1 MNHVRA
7 LCVAALVFPACSLAA
22 QSGPS
27 AAQQSTAPVADSFKA
42 MAALFGSRLVLAFD
56 SIPASKYGYA
66 PTPPQQTVGWVA
78 QHLVEANYGLCE
90 RFGRMKR
97 TANENHP
104 QADSIKANWP
114 KDVLITQLKESF
126 TFCATSFTQIQGDA
140 ALADDVPIGAAGSGQ
155 TQQRARSLLL
165 FITDLAEHYAQ
176 VSSYMRMIGLVPPS
190 SLPLIRRAAIDV
202 PAAVL
207 SRYVGA
213 YDIGASTL
221 FGAPSIHVDI
231 TMKDGALILTPT
243 NQPPAQLWPASE
255 TEFFFKEIP
264 ATITFTHDAAGV
276 VTGLVLHNNGEDRPG
291 SKARVTER

>member
-1 MNHVRA
+1 MIRVRVMF
-7 LCVAALVFPACSLAA
+7 VAAAMFPACLVA

-27 AAQQSTAPVADSFKA
+27 ATQRSASPVADSFKA

-66 PTPPQQTVGWVA
+66 PTAPQQTVGWVA

-90 RFGRMKR
+90 RFGGTKR
-97 TANENHP
+97 TATETLP
-104 QADSIKANWP
+104 QSDSVKARWP
-114 KDVLITQLKESF
+114 KEVLIAELKASF
-126 TFCATSFTQIQGDA
+126 TFCASAFAQIQGDA
-140 ALADDVPIGAAGSGQ
+140 ALADDVPIGAVGSAR

-190 SLPLIRRAAIDV
+190 SLPMIRRAAV
-202 PAAVL
+202 PVPPSVL
-207 SRYVGA
+207 SQYVGA

-221 FGAPSIHVDI
+221 FGAPGIHVEI
-231 TMKDGALILTPT
+231 TMQDDALILTPT
-243 NQPPAQLWPASE
+243 NQPAAQLWPLSE

-264 ATITFTHDAAGV
+264 ATITFTRDATGV
-276 VTGLVLHNNGEDRPG
+276 VTGLVFHNAGEDRPG
-291 SKARVTER
+291 SRVR

>member
-1 MNHVRA
+1 MKHIRA

-22 QSGPS
+22 QQTSSSP
-27 AAQQSTAPVADSFKA
+27 QRSTAPVADSFKA

-56 SIPASKYGYA
+56 SIPAGRYGYA
-66 PTPPQQTVGWVA
+66 PTPPQQTIGWVA
-78 QHLVEANYGLCE
+78 QHLVDANYSLCE
-90 RFGRMKR
+90 RIGGMKR
-97 TANENHP
+97 TAREMHP
-104 QADSIKANWP
+104 QADSIKAKWP
-114 KDVLITQLKESF
+114 KIVLITQLKESF
-126 TFCATSFTQIQGDA
+126 TFCAAAFTQIQGDV
-140 ALADDVPIGAAGSGQ
+140 ALANDVPIGAPGAGQ

-190 SLPLIRRAAIDV
+190 SLPMIRRAAIDV

-231 TMKDGALILTPT
+231 MMKDGVLILTPN
-243 NQPPAQLWPASE
+243 NQPSAQLWPESE
-255 TEFFFKEIP
+255 TAFFFQEIP
-264 ATITFTHDAAGV
+264 ATITFTRDAAGV
-276 VTGLVLHNNGEDRPG
+276 VTGLVLHNSGEDRPG
-291 SKARVTER
+291 IKVQ